1 MDRPDQ
7 YAHIQGWGVDLDP
20 AQRPA
25 YPKER
30 QPPRLPHAPRDPPE
44 QQTAKVEVLHSIE
57 RPDLTPVFGSSTP
70 PSGLSG
76 RLRGYAYRF
85 SENDLRHWLMLLAA
99 DRLDVGE
106 SLLAELSH
114 GRVPNLYAE
123 MGGPAELKYNPV
135 GAARKALTLAAVLG
149 VGYWL
154 WRGRGRPA
162 GGARS

>member
-1 MDRPDQ
+1 MDRPQ
-7 YAHIQGWGVDLDP
+7 KYAHIHGWGVDLDP

-30 QPPRLPHAPRDPPE
+30 QPPRLLDAPRDPPR
-44 QQTAKVEVLHSIE
+44 QQEARVEVLHSIE
-57 RPDLTPVFGSSTP
+57 RPGLTPVFGSSTP

-106 SLLAELSH
+106 SLLGELSQ

-123 MGGPAELKYNPV
+123 MGGRAELKYNPA
-135 GAARKALTLAAVLG
+135 GAARKPPPEP
-149 VGYWL
+149 
-154 WRGRGRPA
+154 RRR
-162 GGARS
+162 R